1 MPSLINP
8 FYPIPGENRPILS
21 TGLTTSMASEEWF
34 HDKTDDV
41 AINYNGPPTIH
52 DPVTKTTINIVGKA
66 RYPLPRNPTFCI
78 LIAEIPAW
86 LVYLLD
92 ALVPGNLKLKFPGAS
107 ISWPQPA
114 VIRWDRPR
122 PNRRGPTC
130 PTCGEGGHLKSQ
142 CTGRA
147 QPEAANPRPIG
158 IAL

>member
-107 ISWPQPA
+107 IS
-114 VIRWDRPR
+114 
-122 PNRRGPTC
+122 
-130 PTCGEGGHLKSQ
+130 
-142 CTGRA
+142 
-147 QPEAANPRPIG
+147 
-158 IAL
+158 